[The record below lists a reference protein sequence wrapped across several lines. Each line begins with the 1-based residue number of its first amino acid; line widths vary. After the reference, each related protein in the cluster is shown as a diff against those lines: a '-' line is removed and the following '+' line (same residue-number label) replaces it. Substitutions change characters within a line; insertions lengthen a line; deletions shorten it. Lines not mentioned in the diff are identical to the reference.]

1 MAEAEP
7 QAGAKKKSSF
17 MSILIE
23 WLLITL
29 IAAGAGFGL
38 AAMAP
43 PPPPDKEEK
52 LSNKLPKNG
61 EAAAEK
67 ASACAPGPA
76 IIEMPPI
83 VTNIASPPDTWVR
96 LEASIVVDPKALPK
110 ADIVA
115 AQIAADELAYLRTL
129 SVNELQG
136 PIGLENI
143 RQDLRD
149 RAAVRS
155 QGKVVDLLLKTL
167 VLQ

>member
-7 QAGAKKKSSF
+7 QAAPKKKSF
-17 MSILIE
+17 MSMLIE
-23 WLLITL
+23 WLLVTL
-29 IAAGAGFGL
+29 IAAGAGFAL
-38 AAMAP
+38 TAMHP
-43 PPPPDKEEK
+43 PPPEKEEK
-52 LSNKLPKNG
+52 LSNKLP
-61 EAAAEK
+61 ETEEK
-67 ASACAPGPA
+67 VSACLPGPSV
-76 IIEMPPI
+76 IEMPPI

-110 ADIVA
+110 ADVVA
-115 AQIAADELAYLRTL
+115 AEIAADELAFLRTL

>member
-1 MAEAEP
+1 MAETEP
-7 QAGAKKKSSF
+7 QAAPKKKSF
-17 MSILIE
+17 MSMLIE
-23 WLLITL
+23 WLLVTL

-38 AAMAP
+38 TAMQP

-52 LSNKLPKNG
+52 LSSKMPDSV
-61 EAAAEK
+61 EK
-67 ASACAPGPA
+67 TSACLPGPSVV
-76 IIEMPPI
+76 EMPPI

-110 ADIVA
+110 ADVVA
-115 AQIAADELAYLRTL
+115 AEIAADELAYLRTL